1 MDRYLSPVLF
11 AADFSDAE
19 SPTQESYVLTNARNV
34 GFNEQWL
41 QDAIVKDPQL
51 VLAPCRE
58 GGLIDEYEPWAFWG
72 KEVHIKGVG
81 NIDVLLL
88 SQSGRVAVVETKLVH
103 NREARREVVAQVL
116 EYAINLPSADFPK
129 MPGVGG
135 VQLHQEVVQ
144 EQMKEPLLI
153 IAGDLFDPRAVKLGN
168 EILGKHMNL
177 DWDLALVEVS
187 VFEQKTHS
195 ERTEYLLVPHLSGA
209 VLVEPRYVVHVHIDD
224 KRTDVDVKEQTSGTV
239 VVNHQQWNAER
250 FFAEAERVARAPLLH
265 FANGLQTL
273 ISKHRDVRF
282 DFGRGKTPTLILR
295 KGEESI
301 LIFRLDGFLGFT
313 LSALPRALGEECGAY
328 YHKELE
334 TLFPAAMKMAWP
346 SVKLMPNTEEHDLT
360 ALLALL
366 RDVLTKSDAEQ
377 VPS

>member
-1 MDRYLSPVLF
+1 MDRCLSPVLF
-11 AADFSDAE
+11 VADFSNAE
-19 SPTQESYVLTNARNV
+19 SPTQESYVLTTARNV

-41 QDAIVKDPQL
+41 QDAIIKDPEL

-58 GGLIDEYEPWAFWG
+58 GGLIDENEPWAFWG
-72 KEVHIKGVG
+72 KEVYVKGVG

-88 SQSGRVAVVETKLVH
+88 SQSGRVAVIETKLVH
-103 NREARREVVAQVL
+103 NPEARREVVAQVL
-116 EYAINLPSADFPK
+116 EYAMNLPSANFPK
-129 MPGVGG
+129 MPRVGG
-135 VQLHQEVVQ
+135 AQLHQEDVQ
-144 EQMKEPLLI
+144 DKIKEPLLI
-153 IAGDLFDPRAVKLGN
+153 IAGDQVDPRAVKLGN

-187 VFEQKTHS
+187 VFEQKAHS
-195 ERTEYLLVPHLSGA
+195 ERSEYLLVPHLSGA
-209 VLVEPRYVVHVHIDD
+209 LLVEPRYVVHVHIDE
-224 KRTDVDVKEQTSGTV
+224 KRTDVDIKEQASGAII
-239 VVNHQQWNAER
+239 VNRRQWNEEK
-250 FFAEAERVARAPLLH
+250 FFAKAQRDARAPLLH

-273 ISKHRDVRF
+273 ISKHPDVRF

-328 YHKELE
+328 YRKELGA
-334 TLFPAAMKMAWP
+334 LFPAAMKMAWP
-346 SVKLMPNTEEHDLT
+346 SVKLMPNTEEHDLS

-366 RDVLTKSDAEQ
+366 QDVLTKSDSEE